1 MKKFLYKIINRLG
14 YRIENK
20 STARE
25 QLIKALLKYSHLQN
39 FNIIV
44 LAKNYVLNLEER
56 FTDFSIENHKS
67 GFLVSFDGLKI
78 YIESLEEFH
87 ILNEVF
93 IKQDYGYKTTDKVI
107 LIDIGTNIGIT
118 SLFFSGFDY
127 IDKIYGF
134 EPVEETYNQAN
145 YNLELNKDIHKVES
159 IKNIGLAKNDRKE
172 IFSFDNTIKGNTG
185 VRGAL
190 SPNYSKSKSA
200 NAVEVTLK
208 DASDELSKIIDAS
221 DNKKIIVKM
230 DCEGAEYEI
239 LENLKASKV
248 LNKID
253 LILLEWHDEGYE
265 LIEQILLESRFNF
278 ITQNINTISG
288 MVYAYKC

>member
-1 MKKFLYKIINRLG
+1 M
-14 YRIENK
+14 
-20 STARE
+20 
-25 QLIKALLKYSHLQN
+25 
-39 FNIIV
+39 
-44 LAKNYVLNLEER
+44 
-56 FTDFSIENHKS
+56 
-67 GFLVSFDGLKI
+67 KI

>member
-1 MKKFLYKIINRLG
+1 MKKLLYKIISKLG

-20 STARE
+20 STQRQ
-25 QLIKALLKYSHLQN
+25 QLIKPLLKYSQLQN

-56 FTDFSIENHKS
+56 FSDFTIDNHKD
-67 GFLVSFDGLKI
+67 GFLVSFDGLKM

-93 IKQDYGYKTTDKVI
+93 VKQDYGFKTNNRSI
-107 LIDIGTNIGIT
+107 LIDIGVNIGTT
-118 SLFFSGFDY
+118 SLFFSKYRY

-134 EPVEETYNQAN
+134 EPVEITYNQAK
-145 YNLELNKDIHKVES
+145 YNLELNKGIHKVEFL
-159 IKNIGLAKNDRKE
+159 KNVGLGKNDRKE
-172 IFSFDNTIKGNTG
+172 TFFFSSKIKGNTG
-185 VRGAL
+185 LRGTL
-190 SPNYSKSKSA
+190 SPSYSQA
-200 NAVEVTLK
+200 NSTDEVEVQLK
-208 DASDELSKIIDAS
+208 DASAELSKIIDAN

-239 LENLKASKV
+239 LENLKASNV

-253 LILLEWHDEGYE
+253 VILLEWHDDGYE
-265 LIEQILLESRFNF
+265 LIEQILLEARFNF
-278 ITQNINTISG
+278 ITQNINSISG
-288 MVYAYKC
+288 MVYAYKF